1 MKIGVLTYYGDLN
14 CGTNLQAYATYSA
27 IKRTYPNDTVKVIP
41 FHGFRPEIRPYKSY
55 NPASVFRDFVRMKKY
70 RDFKRNKLG
79 IKGDDPVIKNVEAAL
94 KYIASLCFDR
104 IYVGADTLLELDRVG
119 VDGLSAYWL
128 KDINADKI
136 LIAASSKNVT
146 YEGLSAR
153 QKEEMK
159 KAVGQFKHIG
169 VRDSATMKLL
179 SYFLPSEKIHH
190 VPDPTFTMD
199 IDKNAT
205 RRYLAKKRLNI
216 PSKSV
221 FMHLY
226 GNDSWADELAKHF
239 KSCGYTIVTPRPYK
253 FSDIVLNDMGPLE
266 QLGIYGY
273 FELVITHRFHDCVF
287 CLKNSTP
294 FLVYVKSRKTFMTAD
309 NDSKHISLLK
319 DFGLYP
325 YGFLGCV
332 DDGIPSETID
342 ANITVLKN
350 KFNTVNIVAQ
360 MSEVKQRYFDFLHM
374 TVSNN

>member
-1 MKIGVLTYYGDLN
+1 MDKKIGLLTYYGDLN
-14 CGTNLQAYATYSA
+14 CGTNLQAYATYTA
-27 IKRTYPNDTVKVIP
+27 IRKVYPNDVVKVIP
-41 FHGFRPEIRPYKSY
+41 FHGFRPEIRPYKSF
-55 NPASVFRDFVRMKKY
+55 NPASVFRDFMRIKKY
-70 RDFKRNKLG
+70 RDFKCNELG
-79 IKGDDPVIKNVEAAL
+79 IEGDDPIIENVEVAL
-94 KYIASLCFDR
+94 KYIASLRFDR
-104 IYVGADTLLELDRVG
+104 IYVGADTLLELDRIEF
-119 VDGLSAYWL
+119 DGLSAYWL
-128 KDINADKI
+128 KDISADKI

-169 VRDSATMKLL
+169 VRDSATTKLL
-179 SYFLPSEKIHH
+179 SHFLTSEKIHH

-199 IDKNAT
+199 IDKNVT

-226 GNDSWADELAKHF
+226 GNDAWADGLAKHF
-239 KSCGYTIVTPRPYK
+239 KACGYTIVTPRPYK

-273 FELVITHRFHDCVF
+273 FELVVTHR
-287 CLKNSTP
+287 TP

-332 DDGIPSETID
+332 NDGIPVETID
-342 ANITVLKN
+342 AKITVLKN
-350 KFNTVNIVAQ
+350 KFNTEKIVAQ
-360 MSEVKQRYFDFLHM
+360 MSEMKQRYLDFLHM
-374 TVSNN
+374 TVNDSK